1 MKANRNL
8 NFFALAALPAAVLS
22 TSTAFLI
29 AALLIVIGL
38 GLVIATMTVK
48 DSAR

>member
-8 NFFALAALPAAVLS
+8 NFLALAVLPTVGLS
-22 TSTAFLI
+22 SSTTFLI

-48 DSAR
+48 DGVR